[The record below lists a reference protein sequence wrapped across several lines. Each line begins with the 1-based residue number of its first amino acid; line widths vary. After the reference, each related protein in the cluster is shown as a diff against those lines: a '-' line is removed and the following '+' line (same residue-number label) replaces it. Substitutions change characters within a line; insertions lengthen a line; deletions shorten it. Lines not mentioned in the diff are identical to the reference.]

1 MGSNCEMQRIALSG
15 GVNMDTH
22 DNLGQYKKS
31 NIPNGK
37 SPKCYVEPYVDRGVD
52 LFQTLGSLL
61 NRLLDDSGPL
71 EAVAV
76 VLRIDRL

>member
-1 MGSNCEMQRIALSG
+1 
-15 GVNMDTH
+15 
-22 DNLGQYKKS
+22 
-31 NIPNGK
+31 
-37 SPKCYVEPYVDRGVD
+37 VEPYVDRGVD

-76 VLRIDRL
+76 VLRIDRLGESREDSYAVVSISEQTVRGFLQEKKKNQKNQKNLPPE